1 MALKGFKNEH
11 NNRFSNADGDAR
23 DGTKA
28 DDASSLLDGMQ
39 GVASFQSLSSSAAFG
54 GDYIFDVYDDGQY
67 YIFVPR
73 LGEYG
78 ITLENISFY
87 VFDNLRGTSI
97 AQSAIFSDQLQGF
110 AIEKDLITTG
120 GSVGF
125 SSFTLI
131 IQAEGLN
138 DVATAPLTL
147 FSDNPFTGSSNN
159 DVVGSLGIVSSA
171 LVVSNT
177 ESGFA
182 FNLKQG
188 AKDDLIGNGVSL
200 FTLSIKDKAN
210 QSVEYYFNDS
220 VRVADLPLDLDPLTS
235 PNGGDIAVVECFF
248 PQFSD
253 EPSKQVETLPFNYA
267 PQQISTKGCLDF
279 VFLWKDFDIALE
291 WYGNN
296 LTAVATYET
305 YDSGS
310 GQTNPSGLTGSVVNL
325 SSSMIAINDFSL
337 LPLAPSVSL
346 TGNVSVSYYEDGELM
361 GNTPSSFVID
371 VSNCPQVSDPT
382 PTETIRGCTN
392 PAASNY
398 DPAANSDDGSCV
410 YAEQTEPEEPT
421 EPIDYSVEDTIL
433 DSVSTADEYGNLID
447 DTILVIQQLQT
458 QLDEAIASG
467 GASSAQVAELEGQL
481 LDANSQL
488 EALTGTEGI
497 IANLE
502 SYILLAEAGNY
513 NGELGNFGGS
523 TQGITNVGVLNTA
536 LQTISDNVGILA
548 TAQQELSTANNLLD
562 SIALNLGIVDNATI
576 NSEIDALQSTAALY
590 DPTAVSLV
598 DYNAA
603 MEDAAEAQQIALS
616 ELNVELQAQIT
627 AIIEQNVLDTAAL
640 EAAHDLAIANL
651 QAEWDALGLVWTQ
664 AELDLAVENAE
675 NNITPEDGVTA
686 ADVSAAEAV
695 LQAIIDQMFTQ
706 DDLDAAEIA
715 ATEAAE
721 AAAADAAA
729 DLAAIT
735 AAAEADFLSQIAT
748 LEGQLITD
756 ADGNVVTQGGYDG
769 LLSQLSEAA
778 QALITLQGEIDT
790 AAGSTPVSSTN
801 VDIQNL
807 INAAQSE
814 ATAAAQIIDAAGGV
828 VDQTA
833 YNTLVGAY
841 DDLNT
846 AFDTLEGQYNTLL
859 DEGVSDDA
867 AYAAIEEQLDNAEA
881 ALGQAEANNAAYT
894 AFIESLT
901 GDLSRLEAF
910 LVDNY
915 NYTPYQSSSISVQ
928 SGNMPIGLSTNEDGT
943 PNAQY
948 LAQQYVPQ
956 FAGGGRGA
964 ATGLTPRNQVFVN
977 FRGYANYVKDG
988 FAKFQGQAP
997 KSSFMRADGDDES
1010 NELTKTT
1017 KTGLQILGVAVGG
1030 FILYKLLGK
1039 K

>member
-11 NNRFSNADGDAR
+11 NNRFSNADGDGR

-28 DDASSLLDGMQ
+28 DDTSSLLDGMQ
-39 GVASFQSLSSSAAFG
+39 GVASFQSLSSSNAFG

-73 LGEYG
+73 IGEYG
-78 ITLENISFY
+78 ITLQNISFF

-97 AQSAIFSDQLQGF
+97 TQSAIFTEQLKGF

-120 GSVGF
+120 GNVGF

-138 DVATAPLTL
+138 DVATAQETL

-159 DVVGSLGIVSSA
+159 DVVVGSLGIAKSS

-182 FNLKQG
+182 FDLKQG
-188 AKDDLIGNGVSL
+188 AKDKLAQNNVSL
-200 FTLSIKDKAN
+200 FTLSITDNAN

-235 PNGGDIAVVECFF
+235 PNGGDMAVVECFF

-253 EPSKQVETLPFNYA
+253 EPTKQVETLPFNYTA
-267 PQQISTKGCLDF
+267 QQITTKGCLDF
-279 VFLWKDFDIALE
+279 VFLWKDFDMALE

-325 SSSMIAINDFSL
+325 SSSTIAINDFSL

-346 TGNVSVSYYEDGELM
+346 TGNVYVSYYEDGELM

-382 PTETIRGCTN
+382 PTETLRGCTD
-392 PAASNY
+392 PAALNF

-458 QLDEAIASG
+458 QLDAAIASG

-481 LDANSQL
+481 DDANTQL

-523 TQGITNVGVLNTA
+523 TQGITNVGALNTA
-536 LQTISDNVGILA
+536 LQTISDNVGILSD
-548 TAQQELSTANNLLD
+548 AQSQLSTANNLLD
-562 SIALNLGIVDNATI
+562 SIALNLGVVDNATI
-576 NSEIDALQSTAALY
+576 NSAIDELQSTAALY
-590 DPTAVSLV
+590 DPTAVSLA

-603 MEDAAEAQQIALS
+603 MEAAALAQETALS
-616 ELNVELQAQIT
+616 DLNVTLQAQIQ
-627 AIIEQNVLDTAAL
+627 AIIDQNLLDTAAL
-640 EAAHDLAIANL
+640 EAAHAEAIATL
-651 QAEWDALGLVWTQ
+651 QAEWDALGLVYTQ
-664 AELDLAVENAE
+664 AQLDAAVENAE
-675 NNITPEDGVTA
+675 NNITPEDGVSA
-686 ADVSAAEAV
+686 EDVAAAEAV

-706 DDLDAAEIA
+706 EELDAAALSATQA
-715 ATEAAE
+715 AEAAAE
-721 AAAADAAA
+721 AAAAE
-729 DLAAIT
+729 LAAIT
-735 AAAEADFLSQIAT
+735 AAAEVALQAQIT
-748 LEGQLITD
+748 ELEGQLITD
-756 ADGNVVTQGGYDG
+756 ADGNLVTQGNYNTLIQD
-769 LLSQLSEAA
+769 LSNAA
-778 QALITLQGEIDT
+778 NALTALQDEIDT

-801 VDIQNL
+801 VSIQSL

-814 ATAAAQIIDAAGGV
+814 ATAAAQIINAEGGV
-828 VDQTA
+828 VTQSA
-833 YNTLVGAY
+833 YETLVGAFQ
-841 DDLNT
+841 DLET
-846 AFDTLEGQYNTLL
+846 AFDTLEDQYNTLV

-867 AYAAIEEQLDNAEA
+867 AYELIEQELSNAQA

-894 AFIESLT
+894 AFIQSLT
-901 GDLSRLEAF
+901 GDLGRLEKF
-910 LVDNY
+910 LTDNY

-928 SGNMPIGLSTNEDGT
+928 SGNMPIGLSTNEDGS
-943 PNAQY
+943 PNATY
-948 LAQQYVPQ
+948 LQNPYS
-956 FAGGGRGA
+956 FSGGRGG

-1017 KTGLQILGVAVGG
+1017 KTGLQVLGVAVGG